1 MSTKKLKTLEEC
13 KIFVNEKLKKSNLT
27 YLELKELL
35 NYDNTNSELIY
46 RYLKQSNSLLYE
58 INNYHMC
65 LSVEKCN
72 EFKFNRK
79 SFKEIFFMTLE
90 KLSNPEKS
98 INKEFIDNL
107 NKFINNIKILIRTN
121 VIFNQPFIYSNNT
134 ELIFYYL
141 TECLITFYEKKKIII
156 IMNY

>member
-13 KIFVNEKLKKSNLT
+13 KIFVNEELKKSNLT
-27 YLELKELL
+27 KSQLKELL

-65 LSVEKCN
+65 LSVEKCK
-72 EFKFNRK
+72 EFNFNRK

-90 KLSNPEKS
+90 KLSKLEIS

-141 TECLITFYEKKKIII
+141 TE
-156 IMNY
+156 